1 MKFIL
6 GIKNFGKVKSAEISI
21 GGFSVFVGNNNSGK
35 TYIMQLIYGICNNLT
50 RYFSDADLCSR
61 YLQPIDQQAE
71 SGRVRIDAGNIELAE
86 AFINAVLEK
95 YKEEIVS
102 DTFYKE
108 IEIGSIYVRLLIEEE
123 ERFEWLVCHK
133 GAGMNYSMSCSF
145 ARQISSSL

>member
-50 RYFSDADLCSR
+50 RYFSDDDLCSR

-108 IEIGSIYVRLLIEEE
+108 IEIGSI
-123 ERFEWLVCHK
+123 
-133 GAGMNYSMSCSF
+133 
-145 ARQISSSL
+145 